1 MSKPKPS
8 YETVLDQLQLLRAL
22 HEFTPIVIGTPP
34 LGIETLSSDI
44 DVACYSSDF
53 EVFTRVVVGEFK
65 DRDEFQIRMI
75 DSRGEPALLA
85 SFVTYG
91 WELELFC
98 QKIPLAHQWGVRH
111 FYIERR
117 LLSLEPRLRA
127 IVTDLKRT
135 GVKTEPAFAQVLALK
150 GDPYEALLS
159 LEFMSD
165 LELRALLLQAVSH

>member
-8 YETVLDQLQLLRAL
+8 YETVLALLQLLRAL
-22 HEFTPIVIGTPP
+22 HESTPT
-34 LGIETLSSDI
+34 
-44 DVACYSSDF
+44 
-53 EVFTRVVVGEFK
+53 VGEFK

-75 DSRGEPALLA
+75 DSRGEPTLLA

-127 IVTDLKRT
+127 IVTDFKRT
-135 GVKTEPAFAQVLALK
+135 GV
-150 GDPYEALLS
+150 
-159 LEFMSD
+159 
-165 LELRALLLQAVSH
+165 